1 MNLTERSLPAIN
13 VPMLSLFPSAI
24 SCFDSVRGR
33 IKASEMVE
41 YNTMQVSRCVR
52 QVWFTVMI

>member
-24 SCFDSVRGR
+24 SSFDSVRGR
-33 IKASEMVE
+33 IKTSEMVE
-41 YNTMQVSRCVR
+41 YNTMEVSRCVGP
-52 QVWFTVMI
+52 VWFIVMI